1 LVKTLDATQNFVAE
15 HSLKQKKKK
24 MKKSMGSI
32 ILGLGL
38 KKSLFSKVEILNHV
52 FLAQD
57 KFG

>member
-1 LVKTLDATQNFVAE
+1 
-15 HSLKQKKKK
+15 

-38 KKSLFSKVEILNHV
+38 KKTLFSKVEILNHV